1 MHNRRLNLHR
11 YLIVLI
17 IVTVAIMLSLSTNFV
32 PAQYSSN
39 DIVTGQLNVNR
50 YCVFS
55 TNVDT
60 GGITFGGANGL
71 NPNANTI
78 GLSNTVAVTDTGNR
92 NSNILVQGI
101 GAGFATN
108 GNWVYGTNT
117 FGVSNT
123 IWGPT
128 SNTAFS
134 PGSVVGGANEV
145 YLSAILVDTYIPV
158 NTVSANSIYWGVSVP
173 VGQLP
178 GTYTS
183 NILISSSC

>member
-1 MHNRRLNLHR
+1 MKNRRPNNKR
-11 YLIVLI
+11 YLIGIVIAMSAI
-17 IVTVAIMLSLSTNFV
+17 ILSFSAYFAYATSYTDTL
-32 PAQYSSN
+32 
-39 DIVTGQLNVNR
+39 TGQLNVNH
-50 YCVFS
+50 YCAFS
-55 TNVDT
+55 SNVDG
-60 GGITFGGANGL
+60 GGILFGGAAGL

-78 GLSNTVAVTDTGNR
+78 GLSNTVAVTDTGNL
-92 NSNILVQGI
+92 NSNILVQGT
-101 GAGFATN
+101 GAALYAN

-145 YLSAILVDTYIPV
+145 YLTAGLVDTHIPV

-173 VGQLP
+173 AGQIN
-178 GTYTS
+178 GNYIS
-183 NILISSSC
+183 NILVSSSC